1 MLLGGAR
8 GAAAAAGRGG
18 AAGGS
23 ALLAGLLRGRR
34 RAATAAAA
42 RAPLPAVCGGGD
54 ADERWMRLALE
65 EARAA
70 FTAGEVPVGA
80 VVVGS
85 GGELLHRAHNAVE
98 ALQDPTAHAEMLC
111 LRAAAG
117 SLGSWRLEGA
127 SLFVT
132 LEPCPMCAGALLQA
146 RISRLVWGAPNRLL
160 GADGS
165 WVHLLGGG
173 GGSCAAMGGEE
184 GREEGKGGDAPR
196 HPFHPELLVERGV
209 LGPECSALMRDFF
222 RERREGRIP
231 APGEK
236 PPVEVPA
243 AERS

>member
-8 GAAAAAGRGG
+8 GGP
-18 AAGGS
+18 AGGG

-34 RAATAAAA
+34 GAAAAAAAAA
-42 RAPLPAVCGGGD
+42 RAPPAAAGGGAG

-70 FTAGEVPVGA
+70 FAAGEVPVGA

-85 GGELLHRAHNAVE
+85 GGELLARAHNAVE
-98 ALQDPTAHAEMLC
+98 ALQDPTAHAEMVC

-117 SLGSWRLEGA
+117 ALGSWRLEGA

-173 GGSCAAMGGEE
+173 GGSCAAGRGAGEGG
-184 GREEGKGGDAPR
+184 GGGAPR
-196 HPFHPELLVERGV
+196 HPFHPELRVERGV
-209 LGPECSALMRDFF
+209 LERECSALMRDFF

-231 APGEK
+231 PPGPGK
-236 PPVEVPA
+236 PPVQ